1 MAEKYLKR
9 GNGTLDEVEGT
20 VESTGVSEAGK
31 IVALNS
37 QGVLD
42 ESVMPTGIGADLAII
57 PCSEGLSAGDF
68 VNIWN
73 DAGTTKVRKADASDP
88 AKRCDGF
95 VLDGTSVTGD
105 NTTVYFEGKNNQCS
119 GLTGGT
125 IQYLSTTP
133 GKSTEVIPS
142 TSGYIVQVLGKA
154 ISETSVSF
162 ESNTPIKL
170 A

>member
-31 IVALNS
+31 IVALND

-42 ESVMPTGIGADLAII
+42 NSVLPTGIGADIQLIAASEDLA
-57 PCSEGLSAGDF
+57 AGDF
-68 VNIWN
+68 VNIYDN
-73 DAGTTKVRKADASDP
+73 GGSTEVRKADASDP

-95 VLDGTSVTGD
+95 VLEGVTAPG
-105 NTTVYFEGKNNQCS
+105 NATVYFEGKNNQCS
-119 GLTGGT
+119 ALTGGT
-125 IQYLSTTP
+125 IQYLSATP
-133 GKSTEVIPS
+133 GKCTSTAPS
-142 TSGYIVQVLGKA
+142 TSGYIVQILGKA
-154 ISETSVSF
+154 ISATSVSF
-162 ESNTPIKL
+162 EMNTPIKL